1 MVKLKSLSVGL
12 LLSLS
17 AGASIASPYVGPVY
31 DTYGAP
37 ANDLYVTPVSN
48 TYAAPQRAPRVS
60 QNRGGYAGFGFGSSE
75 LTSVNGDESFEDT
88 NIRAHLGYQLNRYF
102 AVEAG
107 VSVLP
112 MDDLLGDVADFTGV
126 DVAVL
131 AKLPVTS
138 RMSAYAKVGYWDWDI
153 SVPYRS
159 QYYDVYVGDTDLL
172 YGVGVDYQVSSRLT
186 LRLDAT
192 RYEIGDTEIDTVN
205 GSLSYSF

>member
-31 DTYGAP
+31 NTYGAP
-37 ANDLYVTPVSN
+37 TNDLYVTPVN
-48 TYAAPQRAPRVS
+48 NNYTTPAIAAHVS
-60 QNRGGYAGFGFGSSE
+60 QDRGAYAGLGFGSSD
-75 LTSVNGDESFEDT
+75 LTSANGDENFEDT

-112 MDDLLGDVADFTGV
+112 MDDLLGDVADLTGV

-131 AKLPVTS
+131 AKLPVTAK
-138 RMSAYAKVGYWDWDI
+138 MSAYAKVGYWDWDVSI
-153 SVPYRS
+153 PYRGN
-159 QYYDVYVGDTDLL
+159 YYDLFGDTDMI
-172 YGVGVDYQVSSRLT
+172 YGIGVEYKLSPRLSF
-186 LRLDAT
+186 RVDAT
-192 RYEIGDTEIDTVN
+192 RYEAGDAEIDTLN
-205 GSLSYSF
+205 GNLSYRF

>member
-1 MVKLKSLSVGL
+1 MVKLTSLSVGL

-37 ANDLYVTPVSN
+37 ANDLYAKPVSN
-48 TYAAPQRAPRVS
+48 TYVAPQRTARVS
-60 QNRGGYAGFGFGSSE
+60 QDSGGYAGLGFGSTD

-107 VSVLP
+107 VSVMP

-138 RMSAYAKVGYWDWDI
+138 KMSAYAKVGYWDWDI

-159 QYYDVYVGDTDLL
+159 QYYDVYVGDTDMI
-172 YGVGVDYQVSSRLT
+172 YGIGVDYQLSSRLK

-192 RYEIGDTEIDTVN
+192 RYEIGDTEIDTIN